1 MARDLSPPVLSTPP
15 PDAPARSALALV
27 PGLEQGGRPLAVQRL
42 AGGSVNHV
50 WRVDTP
56 LGRFVLRTDA
66 AASRRPGVDRE
77 RERCLHTL
85 AAAADIAPPVLVRT
99 PAGDAQVTPYIDA
112 RHWQAADYADVAQLQ
127 RLGALLA
134 RLHAIETPAELP
146 AFAPAAL
153 ASDYARAGN
162 AIGAS
167 AARAARAGQLC
178 AAVIEA
184 ELQLQAP
191 GGALRL
197 VHGDPTAGNILDRQR
212 LWLIDW
218 EYAQCADP
226 LFDVAAVLAYY
237 PGARPY
243 RMELLAA
250 AGLATQARN
259 GRLAAA
265 IRIHT
270 ALEWLWRH
278 ARGESPAISAGNSAC
293 EWAN

>member
-1 MARDLSPPVLSTPP
+1 MARDLPPPGLSAPP
-15 PDAPARSALALV
+15 PDAPPGSALALV
-27 PGLEQGGRPLAVQRL
+27 PGLEQGARPLAVQRL

-77 RERCLHTL
+77 RERRLHTL
-85 AAAADIAPPVLVRT
+85 AAAADIAPPILART

-112 RHWQAADYADVAQLQ
+112 RHWQVADYADVAQLQ

-134 RLHAIETPAELP
+134 RLHAIETPADLP

-162 AIGAS
+162 AGAS
-167 AARAARAGQLC
+167 GECTAHARQLC
-178 AAVIEA
+178 AAVIAA
-184 ELQLQAP
+184 EPQLQVP
-191 GGALRL
+191 GRALRL
-197 VHGDPTAGNILDRQR
+197 VHGDPTEGNVLDGRR

-237 PGARPY
+237 PAARPF
-243 RMELLAA
+243 RLELLAA
-250 AGLATQARN
+250 AGLASRARN
-259 GRLAAA
+259 GHLAAA
-265 IRIHT
+265 IRIHM

-278 ARGESPAISAGNSAC
+278 ARGESPAISAGNSGC

>member
-1 MARDLSPPVLSTPP
+1 MARDLSPPGLSAPP
-15 PDAPARSALALV
+15 SDAPPGSALALV
-27 PGLEQGGRPLAVQRL
+27 PGLEQGARPLAVQRL
-42 AGGSVNHV
+42 TGGSVNNV

-77 RERCLHTL
+77 RERRLHTL
-85 AAAADIAPPVLVRT
+85 AAAADIAPPILART
-99 PAGDAQVTPYIDA
+99 PAGDAQVTPYIGA

-134 RLHAIETPAELP
+134 RLQAIETPVDLP

-162 AIGAS
+162 AGGCGAS
-167 AARAARAGQLC
+167 AAHAGQLC
-178 AAVIEA
+178 AAIREA
-184 ELQLQAP
+184 ESRLQAP
-191 GGALRL
+191 DARLCL
-197 VHGDPTAGNILDRQR
+197 VHGDPTEGNVLDRQR

-226 LFDVAAVLAYY
+226 LFDVAAVLAYC
-237 PGARPY
+237 PAARPY
-243 RMELLAA
+243 RPELLAA
-250 AGLATQARN
+250 AGLSTQARN
-259 GRLAAA
+259 GRLAAT
-265 IRIHT
+265 IRIHM

-278 ARGESPAISAGNSAC
+278 ARGESPAISAGNSGC